1 MMPGTRQDAVA
12 FVPPYTAGK
21 PLSVL
26 DAFFS
31 VYLGCDIGEMAPGE
45 TRVVASARRERA
57 ELRYTEPFALWMIVA
72 QSRCAVSVRGELM
85 RAVTRIVRPL
95 GIERMRDPQ
104 AAQRLVIAATKTL
117 GIGRKMTTTAGPI
130 LYCTVNT
137 LRMWKKHDCRQ
148 VTSLDVPVIEQ
159 TGLYGPSLDLSVDEG
174 TCFAA
179 WSGDHPVSLAG
190 TYPVPHMPDAVAD
203 MNVSGTIEEYR
214 NQGFGRTVVSHAT
227 RAALDLG
234 LVPVYMTADSNVQSK
249 RTARAVGY
257 RAYGWQFQVIVQGKD

>member
-1 MMPGTRQDAVA
+1 
-12 FVPPYTAGK
+12 VPPYVPGK

-57 ELRYTEPFALWMIVA
+57 ELRYTEPFALWMVVA
-72 QSRCAVSVRGELM
+72 QSRCVISVRGELM
-85 RAVTRIVRPL
+85 RRVTRIVRPL

-104 AAQRLVIAATKTL
+104 AAQQLVIAATKTL
-117 GIGRKMTTTAGPI
+117 GMGRKMTTTTGPI
-130 LYCTVNT
+130 LYCTANT
-137 LRMWKKHDCRQ
+137 LRMWQKHDCRQ
-148 VTSLDVPVIEQ
+148 VTSLDVPVVEQ
-159 TGLYGPSLDLSVDEG
+159 TGLYGPSLDRSVDEG

-179 WSGDHPVSLAG
+179 WSGSHPVALAG
-190 TYPVPHMPDAVAD
+190 TYPVPHMADAIAD
-203 MNVSGTIEEYR
+203 INVSGTLEGHR
-214 NQGFGRTVVSHAT
+214 NQGFGRTVVSHTT
-227 RAALDLG
+227 RAVLNLG

-257 RAYGWQFQVIVQGKD
+257 RSYGWQFQVTLQDRD